1 MLIFR
6 PRSREPRTY
15 SLDEAAEFLDFDREA
30 IRYWLRMGHLPGR
43 RDDKTGEWRIQPQAL
58 IEFLREAQEPVPTG
72 ARAPAKLPAGAERQP
87 ATSRA

>member
-1 MLIFR
+1 
-6 PRSREPRTY
+6 
-15 SLDEAAEFLDFDREA
+15 
-30 IRYWLRMGHLPGR
+30 MGHLPGR

-72 ARAPAKLPAGAERQP
+72 ARSPAHAPVGAERAT